1 MTDKKKY
8 TDEELKN
15 LADRLYKILE
25 HHHAEIDE
33 AISDFLYK
41 NFGNDGELVEKF
53 QKEWGNENIVGSN
66 AILDR
71 NCNEIFEAEQN
82 EEKDKK

>member
-1 MTDKKKY
+1 MTDDKKKF
-8 TDEELKN
+8 TDEDIKN
-15 LADRLYKILE
+15 LADRLFKTLE
-25 HHHAEIDE
+25 HHHREIDE
-33 AISDFLYK
+33 TISNFLYD
-41 NFGNDGELVEKF
+41 NFNNDSELVERF

-82 EEKDKK
+82 EEKE

>member
-15 LADRLYKILE
+15 LADRLYKTLE

-33 AISDFLYK
+33 SISDFLYK

>member
-33 AISDFLYK
+33 SISDFLYK
-41 NFGNDGELVEKF
+41 
-53 QKEWGNENIVGSN
+53 
-66 AILDR
+66 ILAMTVNLLR
-71 NCNEIFEAEQN
+71 SF
-82 EEKDKK
+82 KKNGVMR